1 MRWWAQEQCYLVETL
16 TDRLVVAPPCNPRER
31 FGEATWFKMTKM
43 TTEDDPEVY
52 LYTFERMAVM
62 AGWSWY
68 QWTTILALY
77 LTGPIQMTVDTL
89 PITEAR
95 D

>member
-1 MRWWAQEQCYLVETL
+1 
-16 TDRLVVAPPCNPRER
+16 
-31 FGEATWFKMTKM
+31 MTKM
-43 TTEDDPEVY
+43 TTEDDPEAY

-62 AGWSWY
+62 AGWSRY